1 MSTRVT
7 RLSPALGVVL
17 AWLAA
22 GCESPTRSTPTAPRP
37 SLNIG
42 SDQVL
47 TVQLRTVPG
56 FATLEWGNLRLR
68 PFTPVDPCVPPNP
81 TIPAGQTVVSVCG
94 RIFNEGGATYSG
106 GGLYTVPLVIDAAPI
121 LIASFNSV
129 ASPTD
134 PCRRYDLAGYITV
147 SDETAADLIAAPG
160 KYQVLFDGA
169 GPGGEEAQIGGLL
182 DGSAWGPV
190 GATPEEDVFFGAKVC
205 TVEIRP

>member
-1 MSTRVT
+1 MSTSVT
-7 RLSPALGVVL
+7 RLSPTLGVVL
-17 AWLAA
+17 ALLAA
-22 GCESPTRSTPTAPRP
+22 GCDSSNRSNPTAPRP

-56 FATLEWGNLRLR
+56 FATLEWGNLRLK
-68 PFTPVDPCVPPNP
+68 PFAPVDPCVPPNP

-106 GGLYTVPLVIDAAPI
+106 GGIYTVPLVIDAAPI

-129 ASPTD
+129 SAPTD
-134 PCRRYDLAGYITV
+134 PCRRYDLSGYITV
-147 SDETAADLIAAPG
+147 SDATAADLLASPG
-160 KYQVLFDGA
+160 AYQVLFDGA
-169 GPGGEEAQIGGLL
+169 GPGGEETQIGGRL
-182 DGSAWGPV
+182 DGLAWGPV
-190 GATPEEDVFFGAKVC
+190 GTREEQDVFFGAKVC